1 MAVEVKANTS
11 GLEFSAP
18 KPLFDAHST
27 DRYAVTADG
36 QRFLISTQ
44 VGETTSA
51 PITVILNWTA
61 EAKK

>member
-18 KPLFDAHST
+18 KSLFDAHSQN
-27 DRYAVTADG
+27 RYAVTADG
-36 QRFLISTQ
+36 QRFLINTTLEES
-44 VGETTSA
+44 TSA

-61 EAKK
+61 EPKK